1 MYCTCTQALFVL
13 DPLGLHNH
21 VFHNNYYSCHII
33 LRIQRR
39 FILPYFLGVPHCD
52 GVRVR
57 EGGRKG
63 GGKVSADVGFLTDSE
78 GYRHMDTLRRKENG
92 W

>member
-1 MYCTCTQALFVL
+1 MYCTQALFVL
-13 DPLGLHNH
+13 DLLAYKTM
-21 VFHNNYYSCHII
+21 FFNNYYSCHII

-57 EGGRKG
+57 EGRR
-63 GGKVSADVGFLTDSE
+63 GKVSADVGFLTDSE

-92 W
+92 RVVIYA